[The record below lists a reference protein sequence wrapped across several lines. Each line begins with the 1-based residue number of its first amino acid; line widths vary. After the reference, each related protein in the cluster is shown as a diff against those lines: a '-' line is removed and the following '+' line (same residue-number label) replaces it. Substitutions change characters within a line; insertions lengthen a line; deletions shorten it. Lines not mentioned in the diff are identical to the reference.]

1 MYAFDDISTIEG
13 EDVSIYIGTL
23 VLDNA
28 SINGV
33 TLSDDQYY
41 VKDYTLHIKSGALT
55 VGNNNVSINNE
66 YSFNINVIGEA
77 KPTENNQTG
86 LIVLI
91 SVPSGLVLLGAVT
104 LITILVINKKKG
116 AVHENNN

>member
-23 VLDNA
+23 AIDNV

-33 TLSDDQYY
+33 TLTDDQYY

-77 KPTENNQTG
+77 KPAENNQTG